1 MFCRL
6 VLRIQ
11 ESIKPKTGSV
21 LMTNVAE
28 TKGLPHR
35 AMSSLTQALFKQ
47 TSTVQQGV
55 CDRTQVWQMAGS
67 PNYVPRRIKKVERAH
82 LFLFEGSKVQHI
94 CYKCGPVRMH
104 LSQQRP
110 QGTVSYLYCMCL
122 LCLTSPPSLTVT
134 MVRRDQ
140 QSVFFSA
147 YSLSLSRSIWKL
159 SLLLRCSN
167 PYTMAKASLQKGA
180 DAVLVGLN

>member
-110 QGTVSYLYCMCL
+110 QGTVSYLYCVFVVSDQSPFSDCHNGEKRSAVGFLQCL
-122 LCLTSPPSLTVT
+122 FPLTEPEY
-134 MVRRDQ
+134 MKA
-140 QSVFFSA
+140 FSA
-147 YSLSLSRSIWKL
+147 LKMLESIHHGQGIFAERSR
-159 SLLLRCSN
+159 CC
-167 PYTMAKASLQKGA
+167 PG
-180 DAVLVGLN
+180 GP